1 LVDVPAS
8 TLAPNWRASCAVL
21 FALIAV
27 VVTCLATAVSTSAA
41 ASTAYVRI
49 TYLSPNGPNADFYVD
64 GRRVWSS
71 IAYETTS
78 TYAAMAAGKHDFVV
92 RPAGSGP
99 SAAPIAEVQ
108 QTLGAAYYSVFA
120 GGRAGQEQA
129 VVFQDGFSN
138 PPAGKFVARFVHMA
152 PEVPQVNVELMDGTV
167 LFSNVAF
174 LQGSPYAAFPTG
186 SYAVQLVDSSTG
198 ATLFQTTADIETAG
212 TVYSLVGT
220 GGDGR
225 NVELLKIPDATSVA
239 VAPRGGAAT
248 GAGGTAG
255 GGAPLLALLACGLL
269 GPAAVLLGVRRRPV
283 AG

>member
-1 LVDVPAS
+1 MS
-8 TLAPNWRASCAVL
+8 WRVTSAVL
-21 FALIAV
+21 FAPISI
-27 VVTCLATAVSTSAA
+27 VVTCLATVVSASAVAG
-41 ASTAYVRI
+41 TAHVRI
-49 TYLSPNGPNADFYVD
+49 TYLSPNGPNADFSVD
-64 GRRVWSS
+64 GSRVWSG
-71 IAYETTS
+71 IAYKTTS
-78 TYAAMAAGKHDFVV
+78 TYAAIAAGNHDFVV

-99 SAAPIAEVQ
+99 GAAPIAEVQ
-108 QTLGAAYYSVFA
+108 QNLGAGYYSVFA

-186 SYAVQLVDSSTG
+186 KYALQLVDSSTG
-198 ATLFQTTADIETAG
+198 ATLFQTTAEVETAG
-212 TVYSLVGT
+212 TVYTLVGT
-220 GGDGR
+220 GGDGK
-225 NVELLKIPDATSVA
+225 NVELLEIPDASSVA

-255 GGAPLLALLACGLL
+255 AGALPLALLAGGLL
-269 GPAAVLLGVRRRPV
+269 GPAALLGARRRRTWP
-283 AG
+283 ASR